1 MELTPEEQLRV
12 SMMFDSYIKTC
23 CKHELLNIVKRRTR
37 MKKKDILLIKAISI
51 NFDTSMTGLIVPD
64 FVVKG
69 HEISINDQSLLDA
82 LEMLEPNERELILLL
97 FYVGYKPEDASIDL
111 EVDERT
117 VYNRK
122 NKILEKMKKHMEED
136 E

>member
-23 CKHELLNIVKRRTR
+23 CKHELINIVKRRIR

-69 HEISINDQSLLDA
+69 HEITINDQSLLDA

-111 EVDERT
+111 EVGERT